1 MSNIDSPS
9 TSQQSSIYPLSQSVT
24 VLHFYNEIG
33 IIAEIECFILMIEI
47 AFLVAFTRVDKANR
61 FLQSELDI

>member
-9 TSQQSSIYPLSQSVT
+9 TAQQSSIYPLSQSVT
-24 VLHFYNEIG
+24 VLLFSNEIG